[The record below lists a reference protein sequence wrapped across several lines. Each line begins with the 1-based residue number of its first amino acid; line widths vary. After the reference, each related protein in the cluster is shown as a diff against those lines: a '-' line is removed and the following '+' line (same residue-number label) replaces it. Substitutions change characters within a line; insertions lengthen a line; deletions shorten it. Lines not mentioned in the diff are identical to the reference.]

1 MADNDREIF
10 DRLAKIEQTV
20 VRIDE
25 REVHIVP
32 KIEKHEERI
41 QTLEL
46 KDAKRGGFIAAIA
59 TVASVVVSA
68 LNWLLNHFIH
78 FTTPGAN

>member
-25 REVHIVP
+25 REVHLVP
-32 KIEKHEERI
+32 KVDKHEERI

-46 KDAKRGGFIAAIA
+46 KDARRGGFIAAIA
-59 TVASVVVSA
+59 TVAGVVVSA
-68 LNWLLNHFIH
+68 INWLLNHFVHIS
-78 FTTPGAN
+78 NN

>member
-10 DRLAKIEQTV
+10 DRLGKIEQTV
-20 VRIDE
+20 ARIDE
-25 REVHIVP
+25 REAGFIPRVDDH
-32 KIEKHEERI
+32 EKRI

-59 TVASVVVSA
+59 TVASVIVSA
-68 LNWLLNHFIH
+68 LNWLANHLI
-78 FTTPGAN
+78 GAN

>member
-10 DRLAKIEQTV
+10 DRLGKIEQTV
-20 VRIDE
+20 ARIDE
-25 REVHIVP
+25 REAGFIPRVDDH
-32 KIEKHEERI
+32 EKRI

-59 TVASVVVSA
+59 TAASVIVSA
-68 LNWLLNHFIH
+68 LNWLANHLI
-78 FTTPGAN
+78 GANP

>member
-10 DRLAKIEQTV
+10 DRLTKIEQTV

-25 REVHIVP
+25 REIHLVP
-32 KIEKHEERI
+32 KVEKHEERI

-46 KDAKRGGFIAAIA
+46 KDAKRGGFIAGIA
-59 TVASVVVSA
+59 SIASVISSA
-68 LNWLLNHFIH
+68 LTWFASQFLHLPIGGN
-78 FTTPGAN
+78 

>member
-10 DRLAKIEQTV
+10 DRLGKIEQTV
-20 VRIDE
+20 ARIDE
-25 REVHIVP
+25 REAGFIPRVDDH
-32 KIEKHEERI
+32 EKRI

-59 TVASVVVSA
+59 TVASVIVSA
-68 LNWLLNHFIH
+68 LNWLANHPI
-78 FTTPGAN
+78 GAN